1 MWRVKSLPVCL
12 TSLVR
17 TGELFDL
24 LRDGRPWTRA
34 QLAEATGLA
43 RSTIASRIDTLM
55 RLGLVAPYGGA
66 HSTGGRPPTLFA
78 LNAGARLV
86 VGVDI
91 GATHARAALTDL
103 DGQILGETDARLEV
117 AAGPEQ
123 VLGWVVDTVRDLFAA
138 SNRPLTDLA
147 AIGIGL
153 PGPVEHS
160 TGRPINPPIMPG
172 WDRFDV
178 PGHLQ
183 QTYSVP
189 VLVDNDVNIM
199 ALGERRA
206 HLRDVDDLVLI
217 KVATGIGAGIV
228 SGGVLQRGAR
238 GTAGDLGHVRVSRA
252 ADLLCRCGN
261 TGCLEALASG
271 PALAAAVREQ
281 GEDAKT
287 GGDVVDLV
295 RAGNPVAMA
304 VVRQAG
310 RDIGEVVATMTNLIN
325 PSVVVIGGQLAGA
338 GEHLLAGIRESVY
351 QRSLPLATEDLRI
364 VTSRAGREAAVLG
377 ASALAIEHVLSPD
390 VVEAASEALAAADA
404 AAEA

>member
-1 MWRVKSLPVCL
+1 MCL
-12 TSLVR
+12 TPAVR

-43 RSTIASRIDTLM
+43 RSTITARIDTLM
-55 RLGLVAPYGGA
+55 RLGLVAPFGGA
-66 HSTGGRPPTLFA
+66 RSTGGRPPALFA
-78 LNAGARLV
+78 LNPTAKLV

-91 GATHARAALTDL
+91 GATHASAALTDL
-103 DGQILGETDARLEV
+103 NGSILGELDARIAV
-117 AAGPEQ
+117 ADGPEA
-123 VLGWVVDTVRDLFAA
+123 VMSWVVDAVRDLVDA
-138 SNRPLTDLA
+138 SERPIEDLS

-183 QTYSVP
+183 ETYPVP

-199 ALGERRA
+199 ALGERRG

-228 SGGVLQRGAR
+228 SGGVLQRGAQ
-238 GTAGDLGHVRVSRA
+238 GTAGDLGHVRVPG
-252 ADLLCRCGN
+252 ADDVLCRCGN
-261 TGCLEALASG
+261 SGCLEAVAAG
-271 PALAAAVREQ
+271 PALAAAVRAQ
-281 GEDAKT
+281 GEAADT
-287 GGDVVDLV
+287 GGDVVELV
-295 RAGNPVAMA
+295 RAGSQPAMA

-310 RDIGEVVATMTNLIN
+310 RDIGEVVATMVNLIN
-325 PSVVVIGGQLAGA
+325 PSVVVIGGQVAGA

-351 QRSLPLATEDLRI
+351 QRSLPLATEHLRI
-364 VTSRAGREAAVLG
+364 VTSRAGGEAAVLG

-404 AAEA
+404 AAEE

>member
-1 MWRVKSLPVCL
+1 M
-12 TSLVR
+12 R

-43 RSTIASRIDTLM
+43 RSTIATRIDTLT
-55 RLGLVAPYGGA
+55 RLGLIAPFGGA
-66 HSTGGRPPTLFA
+66 RSTGGRPPALFA
-78 LNAGARLV
+78 LNRSARLV

-91 GATHARAALTDL
+91 GATHVRAALTDL
-103 DGQILGETDARLEV
+103 DGAILGEVDARIAVTE
-117 AAGPEQ
+117 GPEA
-123 VLGWVVDTVRDLFAA
+123 VLGWVVESVRDLVARTD
-138 SNRPLTDLA
+138 RPLGDLG

-172 WDRFDV
+172 WDRYDV

-183 QTYSVP
+183 EVYPVP

-199 ALGERRA
+199 ALGERRQ

-228 SGGVLQRGAR
+228 TGGVLQRGAQ
-238 GTAGDLGHVRVSRA
+238 GTAGDLGHVRVPG
-252 ADLLCRCGN
+252 ADEVVCRCGN
-261 TGCLEALASG
+261 TGCLEAVAAG
-271 PALAAAVREQ
+271 PALAAAVRQ
-281 GEDAKT
+281 LGEEAET
-287 GGDVVDLV
+287 GGDVVELV
-295 RAGNPVAMA
+295 RAGSQPAMA

-310 RDIGEVVATMTNLIN
+310 RDIGEVVATMVNLIN
-325 PSVVVIGGQLAGA
+325 PSVVVIGGQVAGA

-351 QRSLPLATEDLRI
+351 QRSLPLATEHLRI
-364 VTSRAGREAAVLG
+364 VTSRAGGEAAVLG

-404 AAEA
+404 AAGA

>member
-1 MWRVKSLPVCL
+1 MCL
-12 TSLVR
+12 TPPVR

-43 RSTIASRIDTLM
+43 RSTITARIDTLM
-55 RLGLVAPYGGA
+55 RLGLVAPFGGA
-66 HSTGGRPPTLFA
+66 RSTGGRPPALFA
-78 LNAGARLV
+78 LNPTARLV
-86 VGVDI
+86 VGVDV

-103 DGQILGETDARLEV
+103 NGTILGEVDAQIAV
-117 AAGPEQ
+117 ADGPET
-123 VLGWVVDTVRDLFAA
+123 VLSWVVESVRGLLAA
-138 SNRPLTDLA
+138 SDRPITDLA

-160 TGRPINPPIMPG
+160 SGRPINPPIMPG

-183 QTYSVP
+183 RDYPVP

-199 ALGERRA
+199 ALGERQG

-228 SGGVLQRGAR
+228 SGGVLQRGAQ
-238 GTAGDLGHVRVSRA
+238 GTAGDLGHVRVPG
-252 ADLLCRCGN
+252 ADPVPCRCGN
-261 TGCLEALASG
+261 TGCLEALAAG
-271 PALAAAVREQ
+271 PAMAAAVRAQ
-281 GEDAKT
+281 GGQAET
-287 GGDVVDLV
+287 GGDVVELV
-295 RAGNPVAMA
+295 RAGSQVAVA

-310 RDIGEVVATMTNLIN
+310 RDIGEIVAIMVNLIN
-325 PSVVVIGGQLAGA
+325 PSVVVIGGQVAGA

-351 QRSLPLATEDLRI
+351 QRSLPLATEHLRI
-364 VTSRAGREAAVLG
+364 VTSRAGVEAAVLG
-377 ASALAIEHVLSPD
+377 ASALAIEHVLSPE

-404 AAEA
+404 AAEVAGGR

>member
-1 MWRVKSLPVCL
+1 M
-12 TSLVR
+12 R

-43 RSTIASRIDTLM
+43 RSTITARIDTLM
-55 RLGLVAPYGGA
+55 RLGLIAPFGGA
-66 HSTGGRPPTLFA
+66 RSTGGRPPALFA
-78 LNAGARLV
+78 LNPAARLV
-86 VGVDI
+86 VGVDV

-103 DGQILGETDARLEV
+103 NGAILGEVDARIAV
-117 AAGPEQ
+117 TDGPEA
-123 VLGWVVDTVRDLFAA
+123 VLGWVIESVRDLVARTD
-138 SNRPLTDLA
+138 RPLDDLG

-172 WDRFDV
+172 WDRYDV

-183 QTYSVP
+183 QVYPVP

-199 ALGERRA
+199 ALGERRR

-228 SGGVLQRGAR
+228 SGGVLQRGAQ
-238 GTAGDLGHVRVSRA
+238 GTAGDLGHVRVPG
-252 ADLLCRCGN
+252 ADAVLCRCGN
-261 TGCLEALASG
+261 TGCLEAVAAG
-271 PALAAAVREQ
+271 PALAAAVRQQ
-281 GEDAKT
+281 GESAET
-287 GGDVVDLV
+287 GGDVVELV
-295 RAGNPVAMA
+295 RAGSQPAMA

-310 RDIGEVVATMTNLIN
+310 RDIGEVVATMVNLIN
-325 PSVVVIGGQLAGA
+325 PSVVVIGGQVAGA

-351 QRSLPLATEDLRI
+351 QRSLPLATEHLRI
-364 VTSRAGREAAVLG
+364 VTSRAGGEAAVLG
-377 ASALAIEHVLSPD
+377 ASALAIEHVLSPE

-404 AAEA
+404 AAGA